1 MSLWRR
7 VLAYVGVAFAG
18 FMLLVAG
25 LIKALDPVGFTEQ
38 ISYDLPFLE
47 PLAYP
52 LALGGIVVEI
62 LLGTAYLLGI
72 RRRTLIGTGM
82 ILVVIVIAV

>member
-18 FMLLVAG
+18 FMFLAAG
-25 LIKALDPVGFTEQ
+25 LIKALDPVGFAEQ
-38 ISYDLPFLE
+38 ITYDVPFLE

-52 LALGGIVVEI
+52 FALGGIVVEI

-72 RRRTLIGTGM
+72 RRPRWRFDRIFLSRC
-82 ILVVIVIAV
+82 LRVL